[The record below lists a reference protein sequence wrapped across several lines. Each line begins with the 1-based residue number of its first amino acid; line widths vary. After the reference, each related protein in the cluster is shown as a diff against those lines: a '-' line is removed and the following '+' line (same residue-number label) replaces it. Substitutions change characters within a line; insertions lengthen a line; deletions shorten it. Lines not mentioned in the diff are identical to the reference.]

1 MHLNSVAAQSLWL
14 QQLTAQNN
22 QTQNTGAVATSG
34 AASDGSALSNPAQ
47 FFSQLQQLSAQDPT
61 DFKNITAQIAQQ
73 LTTASANSTDPN
85 QAAFLKTLAGNFQS
99 ASQTGEFSS
108 LVPQPQT
115 NQPQQSS
122 GAHHGHHHHA
132 YAPSS
137 SSSDSSTQDT
147 LSSIFSEY
155 GQQVE
160 SLLSSPAATGTT
172 SA

>member
-1 MHLNSVAAQSLWL
+1 MHVNSVAAQSLWL

-22 QTQNTGAVATSG
+22 QTQNTGSVATSG

-73 LTTASANSTDPN
+73 LTTASENSTDPN

-115 NQPQQSS
+115 NQPQSS
-122 GAHHGHHHHA
+122 GAHHGHHHA